1 MMVLVTRVRE
11 AAAWKKRMMAHMAGM
26 NSVIAYLQRQ
36 QSHMG
41 RQA

>member
-26 NSVIAYLQRQ
+26 NRAIAYLRQ
-36 QSHMG
+36 QHH
-41 RQA
+41 